1 MSDGKL
7 NTELGRAAEAQAILD
22 NALFQEAFEILRS
35 SYTDAWLNSPARD
48 EQGREKIY
56 QFMTALKAVEDHLV
70 SVVQTGEL
78 AKTQLEDLRT
88 RKRLI

>member
-7 NTELGRAAEAQAILD
+7 NTELGRAAEAQAILS
-22 NALFQEAFEILRS
+22 NTLFKEALETLRS

-48 EQGREKIY
+48 EEGREKIY
-56 QFMTALKAVEDHLV
+56 QFMQALKSVEDHLV